1 MSHLITQSAS
11 QASHWR
17 CDGGD
22 LAERICLKDLTRPC
36 LCRLKQSS
44 PSSAERTDL
53 AGAAALVRLP
63 RQRNDDPL
71 EIKPTKLSQAQP
83 NSQRATWRGR
93 LSGARGGPSASAD
106 LSVEP
111 TTKVNQLFSG
121 ILLSSAGLQLKQSDW
136 RDLQPEGEDD

>member
-53 AGAAALVRLP
+53 AGAAVLVRLP

-71 EIKPTKLSQAQP
+71 EIKATKLSQAQP
-83 NSQRATWRGR
+83 NSQRATRRGR
-93 LSGARGGPSASAD
+93 LSGPSASAD